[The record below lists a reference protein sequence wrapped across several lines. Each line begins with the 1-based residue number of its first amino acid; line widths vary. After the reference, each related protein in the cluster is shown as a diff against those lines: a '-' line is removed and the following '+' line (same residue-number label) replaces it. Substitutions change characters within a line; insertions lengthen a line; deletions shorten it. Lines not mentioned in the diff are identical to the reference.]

1 MNLAECFAHW
11 GEVHALTLETFGLFR
26 DDELAYV
33 AYRGGW
39 SVQEIMLHIANT
51 EDGWLRYVVTRE
63 LPGWPT
69 AHTPKRYPTVAS
81 NQALL
86 AEVHARTA
94 AFLTAQPAEAYD
106 RLVETPWGAETTVGW
121 VAWHVL
127 EHEIH
132 HRGEL
137 SLVLGLLGREG
148 ADV

>member
-86 AEVHARTA
+86 AEVHAAHGGVPRSATGRGVRSA
-94 AFLTAQPAEAYD
+94 RRDAMGRRDDCWLGGLA
-106 RLVETPWGAETTVGW
+106 RVGA
-121 VAWHVL
+121 
-127 EHEIH
+127 
-132 HRGEL
+132 
-137 SLVLGLLGREG
+137 
-148 ADV
+148 